1 RRFLLAAPRLAA
13 LRDVAAWSR
22 ATVER
27 ELAGAALLDLV
38 FEGPWGNDSRVV
50 DGTPFVS
57 MEDGTGLVH
66 TAPGHGKED
75 FIVGQRSGLGVSCP
89 VDEGARFTA
98 GAEPFVGRSVL
109 EVDADLL
116 AWL

>member
-1 RRFLLAAPRLAA
+1 NLGLMVDPNARYVIVAEAGRHFLLAAPRLAA
-13 LRDVAAWSR
+13 MREVAAWSR

-27 ELAGAALLDLV
+27 ELAGARLVDLV

-50 DGTPFVS
+50 DGTPYVT

-75 FIVGQRSGLGVSCP
+75 FVVGQRSGLGVTCP
-89 VDEGARFTA
+89 VDEA
-98 GAEPFVGRSVL
+98 GRLMA
-109 EVDADLL
+109 
-116 AWL
+116 